1 MRIFK
6 FSALVTVSAY
16 TEIEAD
22 TLEKAFEEADSRE
35 VVFGGMGAYSDSNEM
50 WVVDEI
56 DGIPEEITC
65 DSQGA
70 E

>member
-1 MRIFK
+1 LLK
-6 FSALVTVSAY
+6 K
-16 TEIEAD
+16 D
-22 TLEKAFEEADSRE
+22 TKRFEEADSRE

-65 DSQGA
+65 DSQGT
-70 E
+70 EMTE